1 MGHHGQQTGTQDRQR
16 YRIHATGPQ
25 RDQYRICTQSVNRGR
40 TQARNMVQFANGSG
54 FIVEQARQRRD
65 QLRNEIR
72 TMQQEHDRFMQRL
85 SDDERAAMQDR
96 VRKMD
101 QARDRVNLSIQAM
114 NEGFK
119 QVNPDQQHIAK
130 QARKIEKAM
139 KEWQKQYHKMG
150 SDMEIESDS

>member
-1 MGHHGQQTGTQDRQR
+1 M
-16 YRIHATGPQ
+16 
-25 RDQYRICTQSVNRGR
+25 
-40 TQARNMVQFANGSG
+40 
-54 FIVEQARQRRD
+54 
-65 QLRNEIR
+65 RNEIR